1 MAFAALSTVFTT
13 GSLLAAPVTVLSL
26 IPLLAIGINYY
37 RYQSVDPEGRPIDA
51 ERVSFFLLR
60 RVQYGRWTKRTIAYD
75 LITYFP

>member
-51 ERVSFFLLR
+51 EKV
-60 RVQYGRWTKRTIAYD
+60 RT
-75 LITYFP
+75 

>member
-13 GSLLAAPVTVLSL
+13 GSLLAAPVTVLSF

-51 ERVSFFLLR
+51 EKVRFSSHIPSLL
-60 RVQYGRWTKRTIAYD
+60 
-75 LITYFP
+75 